1 MVRPG
6 RAVRYSKYE
15 PTLDDLDSAE
25 LMRMIQDRLLASG
38 YERDPWD
45 PDPDARPTLD
55 DLHEAIAEAL
65 LREGLVDE
73 SLLDA
78 AMEADDWRQ
87 SELGRLVRDLA
98 QRLERDGFLRPGEGE
113 EPGGSEP
120 GAEGSGP
127 GAVAPAR
134 DPGRATFELTDKAID
149 FLGYRTLKDVL
160 GGAGAASVGAHE
172 TDATTTGV
180 ETTGASR
187 PYAFG
192 DALNLDVTET
202 FKQAARRGLGDG
214 LVLEEGD
221 LWVQESELSSSCAT
235 VVLLDCSHSMILY
248 GEDRFTPAKR
258 VALALAHLIRTQ
270 YPGDTVR
277 FVLFHDTAE
286 EIPLA
291 RLATAQVG
299 PYHTN
304 TAQGLRLAQRLLA
317 RQRKDMKQ
325 IVMITDG
332 KPSALT
338 LPNGRIYK
346 NAYGLDPMVMG
357 QTLREVAGC
366 RRDGIQINTFMLA
379 RDPAL
384 IAFVQRVS
392 AMTRGKAY
400 FTTPQTIGRYV
411 LQDFATRRT
420 RSVN

>member
-1 MVRPG
+1 MLRAG
-6 RAVRYSKYE
+6 RAIRYSRYE

-38 YERDPWD
+38 FERDPWD

-55 DLHEAIAEAL
+55 DLYEAIAEAL

-73 SLLDA
+73 ALLDA

-113 EPGGSEP
+113 DPT
-120 GAEGSGP
+120 GAGP
-127 GAVAPAR
+127 AAGAVAEAR

-160 GGAGAASVGAHE
+160 GGAGSASVGAHE

-187 PYAFG
+187 PYAYG

-202 FKQAARRGLGDG
+202 FKQAARRGAAAALE
-214 LVLEEGD
+214 LEEGD
-221 LWVQESELSSSCAT
+221 LWVHESEFTSSCAT

-270 YPGDTVR
+270 YPGDSVR
-277 FVLFHDTAE
+277 FVLFHDGAE

-332 KPSALT
+332 KPSAIT
-338 LPNGRIYK
+338 LPGGRIYK
-346 NAYGLDPMVMG
+346 NAYGLDPLVLG
-357 QTLREVAGC
+357 ETLREVGAC
-366 RRDGIQINTFMLA
+366 RRAGIQINTFMLA
-379 RDPAL
+379 REPEL
-384 IAFVQRVS
+384 IAFVQRV
-392 AMTRGKAY
+392 ARMTRGKAY
-400 FTTPQTIGRYV
+400 FTTPQTIGQYV
-411 LQDFATRRT
+411 LQDFQARRT
-420 RSVN
+420 KLVN

>member
-1 MVRPG
+1 MLRAT
-6 RAVRYSKYE
+6 RAVRYSKVE
-15 PTLDDLDSAE
+15 PTLDDLDSAD
-25 LMRMIQDRLLASG
+25 LMGMIQDQLLASG
-38 YERDPWD
+38 FDRDPWA

-55 DLHEAIAEAL
+55 DLYQAIAEAL

-73 SLLDA
+73 AVLDA
-78 AMEADDWRQ
+78 AMEAEDWRQ

-98 QRLERDGFLRPGEGE
+98 QRLERDGFLRPGEGDD
-113 EPGGSEP
+113 PAASGGGSVGE
-120 GAEGSGP
+120 GA
-127 GAVAPAR
+127 
-134 DPGRATFELTDKAID
+134 DPGRSTLTLTDKAVD

-160 GGAGAASVGAHE
+160 GGAGAASLGAHD

-192 DALNLDVTET
+192 DALNLDVSET
-202 FKQAARRGLGDG
+202 FKQAARRGLDG
-214 LVLEEGD
+214 PLELEEGD
-221 LWVQESELSSSCAT
+221 LWVHESELTSSCAT

-258 VALALAHLIRTQ
+258 VALALAHLIRTE
-270 YPGDTVR
+270 YPGDTLR
-277 FVLFHDTAE
+277 FVLFHDSAE

-304 TAQGLRLAQRLLA
+304 TAEGLRLAQKLLA

-332 KPSALT
+332 KPSAIT
-338 LPNGRIYK
+338 LPGGRIYK
-346 NAYGLDPMVMG
+346 NAYGLDPLVLG
-357 QTLREVAGC
+357 ETLREVGAC
-366 RRDGIQINTFMLA
+366 RRSGIQVNTFMLA
-379 RDPAL
+379 RDPEL

-392 AMTRGKAY
+392 RMTRGKAY
-400 FTTPQTIGRYV
+400 FTTPRTIGRYV
-411 LQDFATRRT
+411 LQDFQARRT
-420 RSVN
+420 KLVN

>member
-1 MVRPG
+1 MLRAT
-6 RAVRYSKYE
+6 RAVRYSKVE
-15 PTLDDLDSAE
+15 PTLADLDSAD
-25 LMRMIQDRLLASG
+25 LMGMIQDQLLASG
-38 YERDPWD
+38 FDRDPWA

-55 DLHEAIAEAL
+55 DLYQAIAEAL

-73 SLLDA
+73 AVLDA
-78 AMEADDWRQ
+78 AMEAEDWRQ

-98 QRLERDGFLRPGEGE
+98 QRLERDGFLRPGEGDD
-113 EPGGSEP
+113 PAASGGGSVGE
-120 GAEGSGP
+120 GA
-127 GAVAPAR
+127 
-134 DPGRATFELTDKAID
+134 DPGRSTLTLTDKAVD

-160 GGAGAASVGAHE
+160 GGAGAASLGAHD

-192 DALNLDVTET
+192 DALNLDVSET
-202 FKQAARRGLGDG
+202 FKQAARRGLDG
-214 LVLEEGD
+214 PLELEEGD
-221 LWVQESELSSSCAT
+221 LWVHESELTSSCAT

-258 VALALAHLIRTQ
+258 VALALAHLIRTE
-270 YPGDTVR
+270 YPGDTLR
-277 FVLFHDTAE
+277 FVLFHDSAE

-304 TAQGLRLAQRLLA
+304 TAEGLRLAQKLLA

-332 KPSALT
+332 KPSAIT
-338 LPNGRIYK
+338 LPGGRIYK
-346 NAYGLDPMVMG
+346 NAYGLDPLVLG
-357 QTLREVAGC
+357 ETLREVGAC
-366 RRDGIQINTFMLA
+366 RRSGIQVNTFMLA
-379 RDPAL
+379 RDPEL

-392 AMTRGKAY
+392 RMTRGKAY
-400 FTTPQTIGRYV
+400 FTTPRTIGRYV
-411 LQDFATRRT
+411 LQDFQARRT
-420 RSVN
+420 KLVN